1 MNPLAIGQP
10 VPDFSAES
18 TAGRPFRLSER
29 RGRNL
34 VLYFY
39 PKDDTPGCTQEG
51 RDFRDLYPEFQ
62 ELDTDVVGISRDS
75 LASHERFRCKHE
87 LPFEL
92 LSDRDETVC
101 DLFGVIALK
110 TLYGKPVRGI
120 QRSTFVIDREGK
132 LIAEWRKVTVK
143 EHARKVLATI
153 RELVTHGVAAN

>member
-1 MNPLAIGQP
+1 MNPLAIRHP

-51 RDFRDLYPEFQ
+51 RDFRDLHPEFR
-62 ELDTDVVGISRDS
+62 ELDTDVVGVSRDS
-75 LASHERFRCKHE
+75 MASHERFQCKHE

-92 LSDRDETVC
+92 LSDTDETAC
-101 DLFGVIALK
+101 NLFGVIALK

-120 QRSTFVIDREGK
+120 QRSTFLIDREGK
-132 LIAEWRKVTVK
+132 LVAEWRKVRVNG
-143 EHARKVLATI
+143 HAREVLAAV
-153 RELVTHGVAAN
+153 RELAAHGAA